1 MLIFNFVFQGW
12 PETAAVIFLA
22 FAMVD
27 YKPNVREIISY
38 SLLLVSILYLFRMH
52 PILFVLHT
60 LVGLL
65 VIALIIYKV
74 TKTSLGSSFFVASST
89 VIILLLMETL
99 SFLLFGKIIGNVSI
113 SQRWLWIMFGWP
125 HVVSLAV
132 LAIIIKKIRPSVVK
146 KQRWFNEL

>member
-22 FAMVD
+22 FAMVG

-38 SLLLVSILYLFRMH
+38 SLLLVTILYLFRMH
-52 PILFVLHT
+52 PLLFGLHT

-74 TKTSLGSSFFVASST
+74 TKASLGSSFFAASST

-99 SFLLFGKIIGNVSI
+99 SFLLFGKILGNVSI
-113 SQRWLWIMFGWP
+113 SQRWLWIILGWP
-125 HVVSLAV
+125 PIVSLAGIGM
-132 LAIIIKKIRPSVVK
+132 LICRIRPNIIKNIGC
-146 KQRWFNEL
+146 